1 MSPLLKRQFAPTLKP
16 GKRRSTATSPSP
28 LRLLSL
34 PLTVPTP
41 TNFHAMDWVKW
52 VAGVALALSST
63 AFGYALNTEHR
74 LTNTET
80 TVSQHIA
87 ESKEIKADIYGRL
100 SAQDQNQ
107 KEVLQALND
116 VKVDMAAIRGA
127 LGIPKQTK
135 P

>member
-1 MSPLLKRQFAPTLKP
+1 MSTPQ
-16 GKRRSTATSPSP
+16 STSFS
-28 LRLLSL
+28 SE
-34 PLTVPTP
+34 
-41 TNFHAMDWVKW
+41 WVKW
-52 VAGVALALSST
+52 VAGVALALSSS

-80 TVSQHIA
+80 TVARHLDEA
-87 ESKEIKADIYGRL
+87 REAKADIYLRL
-100 SAQDQNQ
+100 NSQDQNQ

>member
-1 MSPLLKRQFAPTLKP
+1 M
-16 GKRRSTATSPSP
+16 
-28 LRLLSL
+28 
-34 PLTVPTP
+34 
-41 TNFHAMDWVKW
+41 KW
-52 VAGVALALSST
+52 VAAVALGLAST

-74 LTNTET
+74 QTATET
-80 TVSQHIA
+80 TLSQHLA
-87 ESKEIKADIYGRL
+87 ESKEVKADVYQRL

>member
-1 MSPLLKRQFAPTLKP
+1 MS
-16 GKRRSTATSPSP
+16 
-28 LRLLSL
+28 
-34 PLTVPTP
+34 TP
-41 TNFHAMDWVKW
+41 QSNSFSGEWVKW
-52 VAGVALALSST
+52 VAGVALGLSST

-80 TVSQHIA
+80 ALSTHLA

-100 SAQDQNQ
+100 ASHDQNQ
-107 KEVLQALND
+107 KEVLQAIND

-127 LGIPKQTK
+127 LGIPKPTK

>member
-1 MSPLLKRQFAPTLKP
+1 MSAPTNTI
-16 GKRRSTATSPSP
+16 ST
-28 LRLLSL
+28 
-34 PLTVPTP
+34 
-41 TNFHAMDWVKW
+41 DWVKY
-52 VAGVALALSST
+52 VAGVALAFSSA

-80 TVSQHIA
+80 TVAQHIA
-87 ESKEIKADIYGRL
+87 ESKEVKADVYQRL
-100 SAQDQNQ
+100 SAQEQNQ

>member
-1 MSPLLKRQFAPTLKP
+1 MSTPETN
-16 GKRRSTATSPSP
+16 
-28 LRLLSL
+28 SL
-34 PLTVPTP
+34 PGE
-41 TNFHAMDWVKW
+41 WVKW

-74 LTNTET
+74 ISTTEST
-80 TVSQHIA
+80 LSTHLA

-100 SAQDQNQ
+100 NSQDLNN

-127 LGIPKQTK
+127 LNIPRPTK